1 MTKENLTVERWKTQ
15 FKETAQRLAVELLG
29 EAKTQNTYGEAT
41 AYIRKISQQAYGD
54 ITNPEDKAGMA
65 VNDAGTG
72 FWDGT
77 KRVNDAVCSLAIRKI
92 HEEERSLPINKED

>member
-1 MTKENLTVERWKTQ
+1 MAKENLTVECWKTQ

-65 VNDAGTG
+65 VNDA
-72 FWDGT
+72 
-77 KRVNDAVCSLAIRKI
+77 VCSLAIRKI